1 MVKPTMYLEEL
12 QSELY
17 DLTGTWVHVSTICR
31 TVQRLGLTR
40 KKVQL
45 VALQCSMEMQ
55 ARFMA
60 EISLFDP
67 QMLVWVDETG
77 SNRRNS
83 VRAHGYSLKG
93 MRAVSYQL
101 RVGGKRINAIGVMSM
116 QGMEDAYI
124 VEENVNGDVFER
136 FVRTSLLPILKPFN
150 GTNSHSVVVMDNAS
164 IHHLDKI
171 AQMIAG
177 VGALLRFLPPYSPE
191 LNPIEHVFSKVKAFL
206 KANDTVY
213 FNTRFPTTLVTMAF
227 CTITQHDCINYI
239 RHSGYMY

>member
-67 QMLVWVDETG
+67 QMH
-77 SNRRNS
+77 
-83 VRAHGYSLKG
+83 AC
-93 MRAVSYQL
+93 M
-101 RVGGKRINAIGVMSM
+101 GG
-116 QGMEDAYI
+116 
-124 VEENVNGDVFER
+124 
-136 FVRTSLLPILKPFN
+136 
-150 GTNSHSVVVMDNAS
+150 
-164 IHHLDKI
+164 
-171 AQMIAG
+171 
-177 VGALLRFLPPYSPE
+177 
-191 LNPIEHVFSKVKAFL
+191 
-206 KANDTVY
+206 
-213 FNTRFPTTLVTMAF
+213 
-227 CTITQHDCINYI
+227 
-239 RHSGYMY
+239 